1 MIIDIQERKNASE
14 TSSEE
19 ITKTACNG
27 STERFMTDRL
37 IKMLIEE
44 KTREYRLM
52 APKYPY
58 VADVEEI
65 PATSKRKPFERFTG
79 FKQKKTKNRKN

>member
-1 MIIDIQERKNASE
+1 MIIDIQERKNESE
-14 TSSEE
+14 APSKE

-44 KTREYRLM
+44 RTREYRLM
-52 APKYPY
+52 AP
-58 VADVEEI
+58 I
-65 PATSKRKPFERFTG
+65 
-79 FKQKKTKNRKN
+79 